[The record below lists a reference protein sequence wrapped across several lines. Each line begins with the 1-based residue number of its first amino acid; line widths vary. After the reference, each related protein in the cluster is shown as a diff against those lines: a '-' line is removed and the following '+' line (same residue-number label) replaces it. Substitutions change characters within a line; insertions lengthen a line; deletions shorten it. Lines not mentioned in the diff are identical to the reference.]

1 MNFFAR
7 VFILCIL
14 SLNSA
19 TFPDKRQRLYTKV
32 VAHDGH
38 LPMTSD
44 IISQHGNVSSLSQC
58 GHACS
63 GLSGCCSIF
72 YNEATKHCLTASSV
86 NQHGLLSSPGYGHFT
101 LRGEVIAEGVCFDN
115 SIYIVG
121 LTKEIWTDAQN
132 ICLNKGAKLV
142 VIQNEQENEFIRSLS
157 RDIGETVWI
166 GGTDSTE
173 EGRWTWTESTDA
185 MSFKAW
191 GPNQPNNY
199 NNQDCLSLYMQ
210 FDFMWADEN
219 CLTTYKYICEKN
231 LQ

>member
-19 TFPDKRQRLYTKV
+19 TFQDKRQRLYTKV

-72 YNEATKHCLTASSV
+72 YNEATKHCLTAGSV

-101 LRGEVIAEGVCFDN
+101 LRGEG
-115 SIYIVG
+115 
-121 LTKEIWTDAQN
+121 K
-132 ICLNKGAKLV
+132 
-142 VIQNEQENEFIRSLS
+142 
-157 RDIGETVWI
+157 
-166 GGTDSTE
+166 
-173 EGRWTWTESTDA
+173 
-185 MSFKAW
+185 
-191 GPNQPNNY
+191 
-199 NNQDCLSLYMQ
+199 YM
-210 FDFMWADEN
+210 
-219 CLTTYKYICEKN
+219 
-231 LQ
+231 

>member
-1 MNFFAR
+1 
-7 VFILCIL
+7 
-14 SLNSA
+14 
-19 TFPDKRQRLYTKV
+19 
-32 VAHDGH
+32 
-38 LPMTSD
+38 MTSD

-72 YNEATKHCLTASSV
+72 YNEATKHCLTAGSV

-101 LRGEVIAEGVCFDN
+101 LRGEVIAEGVCFDK

-166 GGTDSTE
+166 GGTDSTK
-173 EGRWTWTESTDA
+173 EGSWTWTEPTDA
-185 MSFKAW
+185 MSFTDW
-191 GPNQPNNY
+191 GPNQPNNNY

-210 FDFMWADEN
+210 YDFMWADEN